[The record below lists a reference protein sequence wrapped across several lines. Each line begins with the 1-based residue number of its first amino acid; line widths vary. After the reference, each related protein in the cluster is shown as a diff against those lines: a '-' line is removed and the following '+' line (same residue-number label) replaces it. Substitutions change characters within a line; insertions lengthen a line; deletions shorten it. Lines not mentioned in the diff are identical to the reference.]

1 MTIIDY
7 CMSLKMIIKI
17 LVVLGVVDMRQL
29 LLKVSMRPV
38 TPQFKNLSIAD
49 LKVQAPER
57 HFSRPSVVHSGS
69 KYSSLPP

>member
-1 MTIIDY
+1 MAGT
-7 CMSLKMIIKI
+7 MGNG
-17 LVVLGVVDMRQL
+17 VLGVPRGIPFYPL
-29 LLKVSMRPV
+29 IISKISMQPV
-38 TPQFKNLSIAD
+38 TPQFENLSIAD